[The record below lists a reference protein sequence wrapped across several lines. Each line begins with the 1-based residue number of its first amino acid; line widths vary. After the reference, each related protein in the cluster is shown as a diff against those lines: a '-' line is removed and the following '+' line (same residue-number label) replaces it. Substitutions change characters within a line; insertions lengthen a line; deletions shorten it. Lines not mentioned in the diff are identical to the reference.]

1 MFFNIQWRY
10 ILSFPLICLASH
22 NILQIRM
29 VVRVD
34 IKSCIFLLH
43 HLLNL
48 WSYTGWYFVKLKKKT
63 QGYIFFILSLHS
75 DSLSPKHWVSLYACV
90 ETGKALRP
98 EGACDSGVS
107 HWYHGPCSHYILCI
121 SQGIVRSRSQILTTP
136 RVEGVSLEG
145 NGPLLLII

>member
-1 MFFNIQWRY
+1 MFSVPQY
-10 ILSFPLICLASH
+10 IADKDGSEGGYQ
-22 NILQIRM
+22 ILYFSTSSPFKSLVLHWM
-29 VVRVD
+29 VLCE
-34 IKSCIFLLH
+34 I
-43 HLLNL
+43 
-48 WSYTGWYFVKLKKKT
+48 KKKT

-98 EGACDSGVS
+98 EGACDSGGS